1 MSAFLPSSIPR
12 LARSVL
18 AGIFLLNSTTGSLA
32 DHDTVPD
39 PAPQSTDETLPSTL
53 AISPIS
59 ITVSGLSSGAF
70 FAHQFH
76 IAYSNRIAGAGVIA
90 GGPYGCVDIIDNP
103 FWPFVRLDHLSAALV
118 ACTNYVG
125 SRYWGLRPNP
135 PKAEEAQ
142 ELIHVSHRSGNIDDP
157 QNLADDRVWLFRGA
171 EDKVVPAAVEQSL
184 VELYQ
189 GLGID
194 GEALAV
200 GAGNLAQPANH
211 GMPVA
216 ASGFASRFPPR
227 DCSDHLPP
235 FIIECGFSG
244 ARLML
249 EHLYPDPPASPQVD
263 AHAGGELR
271 AFDQSAFFPSSL
283 NASLSRVGY
292 IYIPTACLSQ
302 ECRLHIAFHGCRQNV
317 DAQGDERIHDDF
329 IRDAGYNGWAAANRV
344 IVLYPQTTETSVN
357 PNACWDFWGY
367 SGPEWRY
374 RDAVQMRAVESM
386 ITHLLS
392 E

>member
-1 MSAFLPSSIPR
+1 MEPASGPRQHRNAAAQFVNELTFYLPFHPSSIPR

-235 FIIECGFSG
+235 
-244 ARLML
+244 
-249 EHLYPDPPASPQVD
+249 
-263 AHAGGELR
+263 
-271 AFDQSAFFPSSL
+271 
-283 NASLSRVGY
+283 
-292 IYIPTACLSQ
+292 
-302 ECRLHIAFHGCRQNV
+302 
-317 DAQGDERIHDDF
+317 IHH
-329 IRDAGYNGWAAANRV
+329 R
-344 IVLYPQTTETSVN
+344 
-357 PNACWDFWGY
+357 
-367 SGPEWRY
+367 
-374 RDAVQMRAVESM
+374 M
-386 ITHLLS
+386 
-392 E
+392 